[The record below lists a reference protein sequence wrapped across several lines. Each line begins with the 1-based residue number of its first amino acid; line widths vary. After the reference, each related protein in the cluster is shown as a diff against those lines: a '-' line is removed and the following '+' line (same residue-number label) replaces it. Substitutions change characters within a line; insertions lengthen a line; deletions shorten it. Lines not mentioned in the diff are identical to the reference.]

1 MLNTHTLS
9 VYDFDFIT
17 ISTRGIALSSD
28 HVWFPPLDTTQQI
41 QNLVSYMYVTQDVRR
56 AIVYLDDDCD

>member
-28 HVWFPPLDTTQQI
+28 HVYKTDET
-41 QNLVSYMYVTQDVRR
+41 
-56 AIVYLDDDCD
+56 